1 MSSHSHSQV
10 ADSAINLLRDK
21 SRGSFKDVSCQCE
34 DEGTIILRGRSSS
47 YYEKQVA
54 QETVRGIDGVTQVI
68 NEIEVASSVPQMPTT
83 RGPSHPVRVR
93 LVSQD
98 AAVPDVEFTLLGA
111 TVVIGRAQDADV
123 RIDDDCIS
131 RSHCEITSINGT
143 LWVRDLGSTNG
154 VFVNGFRETQSH
166 LMPSDRL
173 ALGETGFRVEYELH
187 PPRCYED
194 VLP

>member
-1 MSSHSHSQV
+1 MSSQRRSEV
-10 ADSAINLLRDK
+10 ADTADARLHDK
-21 SRGSFKDVSCQCE
+21 SRGSFRDVSCECE

-54 QETVRGIDGVTQVI
+54 QETVRGIDGVTQIV
-68 NEIEVASSVPQMPTT
+68 NEIEVTSGGTQMPTA

-93 LVSQD
+93 LVSLD
-98 AAVPDVEFTLLGA
+98 TTIPDVEFTLLGA

-123 RIDDDCIS
+123 RIEKDCIS
-131 RSHCEITSINGT
+131 RNHCEITSINGT

-154 VFVNGFRETQSH
+154 LLVNGFHEAQSH
-166 LMPSDRL
+166 LMPGDRL
-173 ALGETGFRVEYELH
+173 ALGETSFRVEYKLH
-187 PPRCYED
+187 PPKCYED

>member
-1 MSSHSHSQV
+1 MSSQHRSEVLDTALTRLH
-10 ADSAINLLRDK
+10 DK
-21 SRGSFKDVSCQCE
+21 SRNAFRDVSCQCE

-54 QETVRGIDGVTQVI
+54 QETVRGIDGVRRVI
-68 NEIEVASSVPQMPTT
+68 NEIEVTPDATQMPTA

-93 LVSQD
+93 LVSLD
-98 AAVPDVEFTLLGA
+98 TAIPDVEFTLFGT
-111 TVVIGRAQDADV
+111 TVVVGRAQDADV
-123 RIDDDCIS
+123 RIEKDCIS

-154 VFVNGFRETQSH
+154 LFVNGFHEAQSH
-166 LMPSDRL
+166 LMPGDRL
-173 ALGETGFRVEYELH
+173 TLGETSFRVEYELH
-187 PPRCYED
+187 PPKCYED

>member
-1 MSSHSHSQV
+1 MSSQRRSEV
-10 ADSAINLLRDK
+10 ADTADARLHDK
-21 SRGSFKDVSCQCE
+21 SRGSFRDVSCECE

-54 QETVRGIDGVTQVI
+54 QETVRGIDGVTQVV
-68 NEIEVASSVPQMPTT
+68 NEIEVTSSVTQMLTA

-93 LVSQD
+93 LVTED
-98 AAVPDVEFTLLGA
+98 TAVPNVEFTLFGK
-111 TVVIGRAQDADV
+111 TVVIGRAKSADV
-123 RIDDDCIS
+123 RIEKDCIS

-154 VFVNGFRETQSH
+154 LFVNGFHETQSH
-166 LMPSDRL
+166 LMPGDRL
-173 ALGETGFRVEYELH
+173 ALGETSFRVEYDLH
-187 PPRCYED
+187 PPKCYED

>member
-1 MSSHSHSQV
+1 MFRQDRSV
-10 ADSAINLLRDK
+10 VEDTARTRLRDR
-21 SRGSFKDVSCQCE
+21 SSGSFRDVSCLCE
-34 DEGTIILRGRSSS
+34 DEGTIILRGHSSS

-68 NEIEVASSVPQMPTT
+68 NEIEVTARVTQMPAP

-93 LVSQD
+93 LASLD
-98 AAVPDVEFTLLGA
+98 TTIADVEFTLLGA

-123 RIDDDCIS
+123 RIEDDCIS

-154 VFVNGFRETQSH
+154 LLVNGFHETQSH
-166 LMPSDRL
+166 LMPGDRL
-173 ALGETGFRVEYELH
+173 TLGETSFRVEYQLH
-187 PPRCYED
+187 RSKCYED

>member
-1 MSSHSHSQV
+1 MSSQHRSDV
-10 ADSAINLLRDK
+10 ADTALTRLHDK
-21 SRGSFKDVSCQCE
+21 SRKAFRDVSCQCE

-68 NEIEVASSVPQMPTT
+68 NEIEVTSGGTQMPTA

-98 AAVPDVEFTLLGA
+98 TAVPDVEFTLLGA
-111 TVVIGRAQDADV
+111 TVVIGRAQGADV
-123 RIDDDCIS
+123 RIEKDCIS
-131 RSHCEITSINGT
+131 RNHCEITSINGT

-154 VFVNGFRETQSH
+154 LFVNGFHETQSH
-166 LMPSDRL
+166 LMPGDRL
-173 ALGETGFRVEYELH
+173 TLGEASFRVEYELH
-187 PPRCYED
+187 PQKCYED